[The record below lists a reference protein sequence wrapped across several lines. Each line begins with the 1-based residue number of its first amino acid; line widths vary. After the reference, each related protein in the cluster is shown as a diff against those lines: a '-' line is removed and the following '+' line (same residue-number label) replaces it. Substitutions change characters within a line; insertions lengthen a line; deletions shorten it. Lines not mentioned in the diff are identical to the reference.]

1 MLSTGRQVGLYG
13 PSSSETQI
21 DRCRGGVP
29 ELRGCQRSK
38 IKAAKTTLPG
48 LKEDLK
54 CVLEDEQEKE
64 K

>member
-1 MLSTGRQVGLYG
+1 MLSTRRQVGLYG

-21 DRCRGGVP
+21 DRYRGGVP
-29 ELRGCQRSK
+29 ELRGCQGSK

-54 CVLEDEQEKE
+54 CVLKDEQEKE

>member
-1 MLSTGRQVGLYG
+1 MALYG

-21 DRCRGGVP
+21 ERFRGGVP

-38 IKAAKTTLPG
+38 IKAAKTKTLPG

-54 CVLEDEQEKE
+54 CILKDEQEKE